1 MDHLYRIIHTSWNQD
16 SKNISS
22 IRETVFINE
31 QQVPEELEW
40 DEFDAVSHHV
50 LALDNNKN
58 PIGTGRITADGQIGR
73 MSVLKN
79 WRKKGAGKSLL
90 NVLIE

>member
-31 QQVPEELEW
+31 QQVPAEL
-40 DEFDAVSHHV
+40 A
-50 LALDNNKN
+50 
-58 PIGTGRITADGQIGR
+58 
-73 MSVLKN
+73 
-79 WRKKGAGKSLL
+79 
-90 NVLIE
+90 